1 MSTGYPFSTLSGN
14 NVLDQ
19 ILSPKIVGS
28 AEFGYGVKMDLGNI
42 DTMYSNQI
50 GTTANRVSDIYGVTL
65 HYQYLDPPITGG
77 GGGTGITGPVGPTG
91 PAGQAGPTGI
101 HGVSGSTGPTGYS
114 QHVTVDQ
121 SIVTN
126 TKLPFVIDL
135 NNVTPRTNPDVHLQF
150 GIPPGPTG
158 PPGPAGNSSQIIQG
172 PRGNVLFFDG
182 TTAGVTSSSA
192 MNFSGQ
198 TLTVANEVVSAG
210 AGNGQIRLCSTP
222 AASFIQSGP
231 FSNPNQGN
239 ILSVGRLASGQ
250 DKSVIQTNTQS
261 YQVAIGKGNTPTGNP
276 NDQTLDVHGRTLLH
290 VDSGPNSSGGLTAG
304 SPIHVISGTTGTASL
319 AAGTYRVY
327 VWGEGGQGPNAL
339 AGGEIEF
346 DYVAPA
352 NNTPLTY
359 SLRGAG
365 GFSGS
370 GFTGGNAVSLS
381 VNGIQLWA
389 YGGGGGSTLTNGGA
403 GGTPTGGS
411 IITDTGATGSFFQI
425 SGGGSSFTFAGAKLQ
440 ISPATTAYTVNF
452 PTGTSFTFPKIIPGQ
467 TGFTQIPMYSGDI
480 IQINLNGGI
489 AAVPS
494 GPQLIGSTGT
504 TGTQELFSITTELT
518 NTPIIVPQSS
528 TPHPEYG
535 IPTNGTGNIV
545 VPNIEVTGAGIQLY
559 TLPSDP
565 NLIPTSSIVSGTS
578 SASFLGNGSIS
589 FASTNANEINGQVI
603 TLTSPMA
610 VTFIN
615 ASLNAEDI
623 TATITQSFI
632 IGFHS
637 YGTTSFA
644 GDGTAGHGG
653 VAINGGGGGGGYL
666 GGGGGNQ
673 NIGGIGSSLAVNGII
688 NGTNNST
695 SPSPIPYQNQWSTT
709 YGAPGLAGGWIVIE
723 KRVSNNLALGVTG
736 DVLITGNET
745 IGGTLTSQAS
755 YSGAYIGTSGT
766 PAGLPQGA
774 TVGSSGI
781 TIQGGT
787 IATSVLT
794 TTETPGGTWQ
804 LNLSNGLNVTQQL
817 SGAAAIFSGLLTA
830 NGGISLGSFAQPQGA
845 LTPAGG
851 GQYSMTISGWRII
864 WGYEQN
870 WTQSSANFRA
880 VNFDRP
886 FSGSPVVLLS
896 PVCTTNP
903 GAPAPINSFYVDTA
917 TTNQLTT
924 SQFWIARPS
933 IPVGIVFSI
942 AWIAIGQA

>member
-19 ILSPKIVGS
+19 VLSPKIVGS
-28 AEFGYGVKMDLGNI
+28 PLTGYGVKMDLGNI

-50 GTTANRVSDIYGVTL
+50 GTTAHRVSDIYGVTL

-77 GGGTGITGPVGPTG
+77 GGGSGVTGPVGPTG
-91 PAGQAGPTGI
+91 PAGIRGNTGI
-101 HGVSGSTGPTGYS
+101 GIVGPTGYS
-114 QHVTVDQ
+114 QQVTVDQ
-121 SIVTN
+121 TIHTN
-126 TKLPFVIDL
+126 TLLPFVIDL
-135 NNVTPRTNPDVHLQF
+135 NNVTPRINPDVHLSF
-150 GIPPGPTG
+150 GIPPGPRG
-158 PPGPAGNSSQIIQG
+158 PPGPPGNGTQIIQG

-182 TTAGVTSSSA
+182 ATGVTSSSA
-192 MNFSGQ
+192 MNFSNQ

-210 AGNGQIRLCSTP
+210 AGNGQIRLCTTS

-239 ILSVGRLASGQ
+239 VLSVGRLASGQ

-276 NDQTLDVHGRTLLH
+276 NDQTLDVYGRTLLH
-290 VDSGPNSSGGLTAG
+290 VDAGANSSGGLTAG
-304 SPIHVISGTTGTASL
+304 SPIHVVSGTTVATALTS
-319 AAGTYRVY
+319 GSYRVY

-346 DYVAPA
+346 DYVVPSTGS
-352 NNTPLTY
+352 NLSY
-359 SLRGAG
+359 SLTGAG
-365 GFSGS
+365 GFNGS
-370 GFTGGNAVSLS
+370 GFTGGNAVTLTLD
-381 VNGIQLWA
+381 GIQLWA

-403 GGTPTGGS
+403 GQTPQGGS
-411 IITDTGATGSFFQI
+411 IVTDTGSIGSFFQI

-440 ISPATTAYTVNF
+440 RSPATSAYTVNF
-452 PTGTSFTFPKIIPGQ
+452 PTGTSFTFPKIIPSQ
-467 TGFTQIPMYSGDI
+467 TGFTQIPMHSGDI

-494 GPQLIGSTGT
+494 GPQLVGAPGT
-504 TGTQELFSITTELT
+504 TGSQELFSITTELT

-535 IPTNGTGNIV
+535 IPTNGTGNIII
-545 VPNIEVTGAGIQLY
+545 PNIEVTGAGIQLY

-589 FASTNANEINGQVI
+589 FASTNANEINGQII
-603 TLTSPMA
+603 TLSSPMA

-688 NGTNNST
+688 NGTNNSI

-709 YGAPGLAGGWIVIE
+709 YGSPGLAGGWIVIE

-745 IGGTLTSQAS
+745 IGGILTSQAS
-755 YSGAYIGTSGT
+755 YSGGYIGTSGT
-766 PAGLPQGA
+766 PAGLPRGA
-774 TVGSSGI
+774 IVGSSGI

-870 WTQSSANFRA
+870 WTQSNSNSFRT
-880 VNFDRP
+880 VSFSRP

-896 PVCTTNP
+896 PVCTANSGP
-903 GAPAPINSFYVDTA
+903 PIHMNSFYVDTA
-917 TTNQLTT
+917 SNQLTT
-924 SQFWIARPS
+924 GQFCIASPD
-933 IPVGIVFSI
+933 IPVSIVFSI